1 MKFTPIFLRR
11 FEEELEEL
19 LDFIKEKY
27 SKKYVQQ
34 FLTQI
39 EKCVDS
45 LMQFPYLGVKYE
57 DYNTNEYR
65 KLNFKDFSIYYRVVE
80 EQKKIYFVKLITNK
94 IKSEKIILN

>member
-19 LDFIKEKY
+19 LDFINEKY

-34 FLTQI
+34 FLFQI
-39 EKCVDS
+39 EKCIDS
-45 LMQFPYLGVKYE
+45 LMQFPYLGVKY
-57 DYNTNEYR
+57 DAYTTHEYR

-80 EQKKIYFVKLITNK
+80 EQKKDIFCNNNYK
-94 IKSEKIILN
+94 

>member
-34 FLTQI
+34 FLVQI
-39 EKCVDS
+39 EKCVNL

-57 DYNTNEYR
+57 DYTTNEYR

-80 EQKKIYFVKLITNK
+80 EQKRY
-94 IKSEKIILN
+94 ILLR

>member
-1 MKFTPIFLRR
+1 MKFTPIFLRN

-19 LDFIKEKY
+19 LDFINEKY
-27 SKKYVQQ
+27 SKRYVEQ
-34 FLTQI
+34 FLFQI

-57 DYNTNEYR
+57 DYTTNEYR

-80 EQKKIYFVKLITNK
+80 EQKKIYFVKIITSK
-94 IKSEKIILN
+94 IKSKKIILN

>member
-1 MKFTPIFLRR
+1 M
-11 FEEELEEL
+11 
-19 LDFIKEKY
+19 
-27 SKKYVQQ
+27 
-34 FLTQI
+34 TQI

>member
-1 MKFTPIFLRR
+1 MKFTPIFLRN

-34 FLTQI
+34 FLVQI
-39 EKCVDS
+39 EKCVNL

-57 DYNTNEYR
+57 DYTTNEYR

-80 EQKKIYFVKLITNK
+80 EQKRY
-94 IKSEKIILN
+94 ILLR